1 MMVGFSNAS
10 NENNKFIPF
19 QTTDDPEYRYLINRK
34 FDWNESLMKTED
46 GFRMVQNG
54 MFAFHCEANT
64 AFPVIQNTFTDR
76 QICNLNVLRFRRETL
91 QALIIAKNSP
101 FHDIFAVK

>member
-1 MMVGFSNAS
+1 MVGFPNLL
-10 NENNKFIPF
+10 NKSDNFFPF
-19 QTTDDPEYRYLINRK
+19 QTTDDPEYRYLIKKK
-34 FDWNESLMKTED
+34 FELEKSLMKTQD
-46 GFRMVQNG
+46 GFQMVQNG

-76 QICNLNVLRFRRETL
+76 QICNLNVLRFRRDKL
-91 QALIIAKNSP
+91 QSLVIAKNSP